1 MDETYNSDNDSIPEP
16 FDNFY
21 NHSLIMI
28 NSKLFPYIEPELI
41 VAQSNMPIIDK
52 IENVSSVFIDYP
64 STEQSE
70 QINIESEKM
79 IEGNEEVKEKQVKD
93 KSNLSKMNE
102 ENNVR
107 NNNANSN
114 SYITIQMIKEKL
126 KSSKVNIEII
136 NNIKEIAI
144 TSKDKESVGLFETK
158 KKKTSIKNKKNNS
171 ENSKKLLG
179 RKRKLGDSSG
189 THTKDS
195 EDNLIKKIKGILFS
209 RSIEYINSFIKKH
222 KTNKKNIFK
231 LRYLYYGKY
240 VNDLKKENE
249 MNLFETKLK
258 DFASLQASE
267 KYFKNTEFDENYNK
281 NQIVSILEEE
291 KNNEKINMLLN
302 MTFGEFIDIFS
313 LMKNLD
319 DDLEFNGLQNTLKGI
334 YEDENNSR
342 EYFSRFVFYLF
353 NYKAWFNNKKGRKG
367 RKEKKKLKDEE
378 IKE

>member
-1 MDETYNSDNDSIPEP
+1 MDEIYNSDNNSIPEP

-21 NHSLIMI
+21 NHSSIMI

-52 IENVSSVFIDYP
+52 IENSSVFNDYP

-70 QINIESEKM
+70 PINIESEKM

-209 RSIEYINSFIKKH
+209 RAIEYINSFIKKH

-231 LRYLYYGKY
+231 LRNLYYGKY

-353 NYKAWFNNKKGRKG
+353 NYKAWFNNRKGRKG

>member
-1 MDETYNSDNDSIPEP
+1 MDEIYNSDNNSIPEP

-21 NHSLIMI
+21 NHSSIMI

-126 KSSKVNIEII
+126 KSSEVNIEII
-136 NNIKEIAI
+136 NYIKEIAI

-209 RSIEYINSFIKKH
+209 RAIEYINSFIKKH

-231 LRYLYYGKY
+231 LRNLYYGKY

-258 DFASLQASE
+258 DFASRQASE
-267 KYFKNTEFDENYNK
+267 KNFKNKEFDENYNK

-291 KNNEKINMLLN
+291 KHNEKINMLLN

-353 NYKAWFNNKKGRKG
+353 NYKAWFNNRKGRKG

>member
-1 MDETYNSDNDSIPEP
+1 MDEIYNSDNNSIPEP

-21 NHSLIMI
+21 NHSSIMI

-52 IENVSSVFIDYP
+52 IENSSVFNDYP

-70 QINIESEKM
+70 PINIESEKM

-93 KSNLSKMNE
+93 KSNLSKVNE

-209 RSIEYINSFIKKH
+209 RAIEYINSFIKKH

-231 LRYLYYGKY
+231 LRNLYYGKY

-353 NYKAWFNNKKGRKG
+353 NYKAWFNNRKGRKG
-367 RKEKKKLKDEE
+367 RKEKKKLKDGE

>member
-21 NHSLIMI
+21 NHSSIMI

-41 VAQSNMPIIDK
+41 VAQSNMPIIDI
-52 IENVSSVFIDYP
+52 IENISSVFNDYP
-64 STEQSE
+64 ITEQSE
-70 QINIESEKM
+70 PINIESEKM

-93 KSNLSKMNE
+93 KSNLSKVNE

>member
-1 MDETYNSDNDSIPEP
+1 MDEIYNSDNNSIPEP

-21 NHSLIMI
+21 NHSSIMI

-52 IENVSSVFIDYP
+52 IENSSVFNDYP

-70 QINIESEKM
+70 PINIESEKM

-93 KSNLSKMNE
+93 KSNLSKVNE

-209 RSIEYINSFIKKH
+209 RAIEYINSFIKKH

-258 DFASLQASE
+258 DFASRQASE
-267 KYFKNTEFDENYNK
+267 KNFKNKEFDENYNK

-291 KNNEKINMLLN
+291 KHNEKINMLLN

-353 NYKAWFNNKKGRKG
+353 NYKAWFNNRKGRKG

>member
-1 MDETYNSDNDSIPEP
+1 MDEIYNSLNDSIPEP

-21 NHSLIMI
+21 NHSSIMI

-41 VAQSNMPIIDK
+41 ADQSNMPKIDK

-93 KSNLSKMNE
+93 KSNLSKVNE

-126 KSSKVNIEII
+126 KSSEVNIEII
-136 NNIKEIAI
+136 NYIKEIAI

-209 RSIEYINSFIKKH
+209 RAIEYINSFIKKH
-222 KTNKKNIFK
+222 KTNEKNIFK
-231 LRYLYYGKY
+231 LRNLYYGKY

-353 NYKAWFNNKKGRKG
+353 NYKAWFNNRKGRKG

>member
-1 MDETYNSDNDSIPEP
+1 MDEIYNSDNNSIPEP

-21 NHSLIMI
+21 NHSSIMI

-41 VAQSNMPIIDK
+41 VAQSNMPIIDI
-52 IENVSSVFIDYP
+52 IENISSVFNDYP

-70 QINIESEKM
+70 PINIESEKM

-93 KSNLSKMNE
+93 KSNLSKVNE

-126 KSSKVNIEII
+126 KSSEVNIEII
-136 NNIKEIAI
+136 NYIKEIAI

-209 RSIEYINSFIKKH
+209 RAIEYINSFIKKH

-231 LRYLYYGKY
+231 LRNLYYGKY

-258 DFASLQASE
+258 DFASRQASE
-267 KYFKNTEFDENYNK
+267 KNFKNKEFDENYNK

-291 KNNEKINMLLN
+291 KHNEKINMLLN

-353 NYKAWFNNKKGRKG
+353 NYKAWFNNRKGRKG

>member
-1 MDETYNSDNDSIPEP
+1 MDEIYNSDNNSIPEP

-21 NHSLIMI
+21 NHSSIMI

-52 IENVSSVFIDYP
+52 IENSSVFNDYP

-70 QINIESEKM
+70 PINIESEKM

-209 RSIEYINSFIKKH
+209 RAIEYINSFIKKH

-258 DFASLQASE
+258 DFASRQASE
-267 KYFKNTEFDENYNK
+267 KNFKNKEFDENYNK

-353 NYKAWFNNKKGRKG
+353 NYKAWFNNRKGRKG
-367 RKEKKKLKDEE
+367 RKEKKKLKDGE